1 MNQFFKKKEH
11 LSSQSN
17 KNLKTLGAFDL
28 TMLGVG
34 AVVGSG
40 IFILPGEI
48 SSTITGPGIMISFII
63 AAIGCGLAALCYS
76 EFSSKFLKLVV
87 PIHIVIM
94 FW

>member
-17 KNLKTLGAFDL
+17 KKLKKTLGAFDL

-48 SSTITGPGIMISFII
+48 SSTITGPGIMLSFII

-76 EFSSKFLKLVV
+76 EFS
-87 PIHIVIM
+87 
-94 FW
+94 